1 MLAVGASVSA
11 VLWLTLPEADDTLYE
26 MTVSKSYV
34 RTLQRFGGKASV
46 VFDEMTRWFA
56 GLWEGRTLALTV
68 LALSVL
74 IAAVLVLCGKAS
86 R

>member
-1 MLAVGASVSA
+1 VLAVGASVSLA
-11 VLWLTLPEADDTLYE
+11 LWLTLPEADDTLYE

-34 RTLQRFGGKASV
+34 RMLQRFGGKASV

-56 GLWEGRTLALTV
+56 GLWEGKTLALTL

-74 IAAVLVLCGKAS
+74 IAAVLALCGKAS